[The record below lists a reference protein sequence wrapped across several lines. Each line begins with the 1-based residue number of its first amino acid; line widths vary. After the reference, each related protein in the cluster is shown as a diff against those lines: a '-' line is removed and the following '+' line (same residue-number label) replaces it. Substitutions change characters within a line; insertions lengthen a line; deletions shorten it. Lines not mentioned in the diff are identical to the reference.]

1 MTRLGLLQLAVVLL
15 LLTFGGGIGLRG
27 TLARQDRLAARR
39 RAVQNRQTQS
49 IAGPR
54 RRSGPGLRVVVGAF
68 GSRILS
74 SGLLSTRTQDTFRT
88 TLASAGLPPH
98 AALDV
103 FVGCKLLL
111 LLGMPVVGWI
121 GATHAGLSGPAHWAV
136 VTVSGIAGMLLPDFV
151 IKRLRIRHLARVER
165 GLPDAL
171 DMLIICTEAGMAIEP
186 ALQRVGQE
194 LGFAHPA
201 TAAEL
206 TATSVEARLTGDPRG
221 AFVNLAAR
229 AGLESL
235 RRLGVTV
242 VQTLEYGTPLAR
254 ALRLL
259 ANELR
264 DEMITRFEE
273 KAARLPVMLTLPM
286 ILFILPAL
294 FLIIGGPVAIR
305 VIEMM
310 NR

>member
-1 MTRLGLLQLAVVLL
+1 M
-15 LLTFGGGIGLRG
+15 
-27 TLARQDRLAARR
+27 
-39 RAVQNRQTQS
+39 RA
-49 IAGPR
+49 
-54 RRSGPGLRVVVGAF
+54 
-68 GSRILS
+68 
-74 SGLLSTRTQDTFRT
+74 
-88 TLASAGLPPH
+88 TLASAGLRPQT
-98 AALDV
+98 ALDV

-111 LLGMPVVGWI
+111 LLGMPMVGWVG
-121 GATHAGLSGPAHWAV
+121 GARLGLSGPSHWALLA
-136 VTVSGIAGMLLPDFV
+136 VSGIAGMLLPDLV
-151 IKRLRIRHLARVER
+151 IKRLRRRHLARVER

-194 LGFAHPA
+194 LAFAHPT

-221 AFVNLAAR
+221 AFVSLSRRTA
-229 AGLESL
+229 LESL

-242 VQTLEYGTPLAR
+242 VQTMEYGTPLAR

-264 DEMITRFEE
+264 NEMITRFEE
-273 KAARLPVMLTLPM
+273 KAARLPVMLTMPM

-294 FLIIGGPVAIR
+294 FLIIGGPAAIR
-305 VIEMM
+305 VIELM
-310 NR
+310 NK

>member
-1 MTRLGLLQLAVVLL
+1 MTHLVLLQVAIVFLL
-15 LLTFGGGIGLRG
+15 LALGGGFALRG
-27 TLARQDRLAARR
+27 TLARQDRMAGRCS
-39 RAVQNRQTQS
+39 AVQNRRTQS
-49 IAGPR
+49 
-54 RRSGPGLRVVVGAF
+54 VVGVRHRHPALRTMVSAF

-74 SGLLSTRTQDTFRT
+74 SGLLSARTKDKLRA
-88 TLASAGLPPH
+88 TLVGAGLRPNT
-98 AALDV
+98 ALDV

-111 LLGMPVVGWI
+111 LLGLPLLAWFLGSRL
-121 GATHAGLSGPAHWAV
+121 GLSGPAHWAA
-136 VTVSGIAGMLLPDFV
+136 VTVSGIAGMLLPDLV
-151 IKRLRIRHLARVER
+151 IKRLRTRNLAWVER

-194 LGFAHPA
+194 LAFAHPT

-221 AFVNLAAR
+221 AFVNLAR
-229 AGLESL
+229 RTSLESL

-254 ALRLL
+254 ALRIL
-259 ANELR
+259 ATELR
-264 DEMITRFEE
+264 TEMITRFEE

-286 ILFILPAL
+286 VLFILPAL
-294 FLIIGGPVAIR
+294 FLIIGGPAAIR
-305 VIEMM
+305 VIELM
-310 NR
+310 NK